1 MTARP
6 PPPAPSK
13 KLAFFGVGE
22 MDNEQLSAHIARIV
36 GYEPSD
42 IYKVNDDLT
51 FVTLESIPDAR
62 RVKQSMSGKIING
75 KRVGVEFKRPKPKS
89 KAKHAPKSATKPAPH
104 PEPKPAP
111 HPAPKPGPVPPPK
124 RCHVTVYVGD
134 EKPVEKTI
142 TEETTLLNLAV
153 EMGLDETWQAH
164 VVDIDPT
171 TPGSKTLV
179 GLVPNDEPL
188 WCLGIGGTCIS
199 FTESHK

>member
-1 MTARP
+1 MAARP

-13 KLAFFGVGE
+13 ELAFFGVGE

-36 GYEPSD
+36 GYQPLD
-42 IYKVNDDLT
+42 IYKANDNLT

-75 KRVGVEFKRPKPKS
+75 KRVGVDFRRPKPKT
-89 KAKHAPKSATKPAPH
+89 KAKHAPQPGPETA
-104 PEPKPAP
+104 PEPAR
-111 HPAPKPGPVPPPK
+111 KPGPVPLPK
-124 RCHVTVYVGD
+124 CHVTVYVGD